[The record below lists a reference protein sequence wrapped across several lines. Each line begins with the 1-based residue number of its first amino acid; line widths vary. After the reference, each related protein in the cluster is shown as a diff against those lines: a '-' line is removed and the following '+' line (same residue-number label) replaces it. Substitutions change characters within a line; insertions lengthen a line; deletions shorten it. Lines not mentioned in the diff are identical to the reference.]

1 LQKLGDLKDERQM
14 VQKLQGLLRD
24 YQTSSNDDAANM
36 EFAKVWIDSN
46 GTVGMPQDVP
56 ISVAPRKD
64 PKPQE
69 GCSRIPVPR
78 AVSYKRPMSVASDSV

>member
-1 LQKLGDLKDERQM
+1 M

-24 YQTSSNDDAANM
+24 YQTSSTDDAADM
-36 EFAKVWIDSN
+36 DFAKVWVDSN
-46 GTVGMPQDVP
+46 GTMTVPQDIQV
-56 ISVAPRKD
+56 SVSPRKD

-78 AVSYKRPMSVASDSV
+78 ALSYKRPMSVASDSV